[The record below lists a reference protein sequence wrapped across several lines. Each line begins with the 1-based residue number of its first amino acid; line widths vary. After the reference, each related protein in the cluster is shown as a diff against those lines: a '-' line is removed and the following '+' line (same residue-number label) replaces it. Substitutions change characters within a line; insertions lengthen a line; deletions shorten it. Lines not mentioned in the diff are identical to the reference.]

1 MLDEFKLKQ
10 NKQLDCGSSERNAEK
25 PLDIEKI
32 VDKIQSN
39 EEVVVQLF
47 KKIDGKAQKGMVL
60 YKHENDY
67 FPGRD
72 CEMVNCENEK
82 VLEEGVYSFDVFEEV
97 VLPASVV
104 PFDAPLPPPLPSKTF
119 LRLKINS

>member
-10 NKQLDCGSSERNAEK
+10 NMQLDCGSSESNVEK

-32 VDKIQSN
+32 VEKIQSN
-39 EEVVVQLF
+39 EEVVIQLF

-72 CEMVNCENEK
+72 CEMVDFENQK
-82 VLEEGVYSFDVFEEV
+82 VLEAGVYLFDFFEEV

-104 PFDAPLPPPLPSKTF
+104 PFDAPLPPPLPSKTL
-119 LRLKINS
+119 LRLKINN